1 MNILRLV
8 GVTTPD
14 ETPALRLTRLEE
26 EERMASDAVL
36 EAFSA
41 VREAQEEHEAARR
54 HLGLV
59 RAELARARAE
69 VER

>member
-1 MNILRLV
+1 MNVLRLV

-26 EERMASDAVL
+26 EERLAGVAVL
-36 EAFSA
+36 EAYDA
-41 VREAQEEHEAARR
+41 ARTAAEEHEAAKR

-69 VER
+69 VGQ